1 MMADQTKP
9 NNAHVDQRLREEPII
24 WFTTVR
30 ADGRPHTVPVWFLWD
45 GETFLIFSQ
54 PGNLKIR
61 NLQRNPHITLA
72 LPPDVI
78 EALRPLAQEEDRSLN
93 GEIVQAVREYIAKRR
108 KERTGAVPFHDQTII
123 AVRLADGRIC
133 VAAKEEAKGE
143 LEQFDEP
150 GLFSRY
156 VIHRFSLRLQGV
168 KKMQE

>member
-1 MMADQTKP
+1 MMANQTKP

-72 LPPDVI
+72 L
-78 EALRPLAQEEDRSLN
+78 
-93 GEIVQAVREYIAKRR
+93 
-108 KERTGAVPFHDQTII
+108 
-123 AVRLADGRIC
+123 DGT
-133 VAAKEEAKGE
+133 K
-143 LEQFDEP
+143 
-150 GLFSRY
+150 
-156 VIHRFSLRLQGV
+156 QGV
-168 KKMQE
+168 DVVTVEGEAEILSEPRNKVIYGEKYASLIKAVGADPERMVEDFSQQIRIKPTKFLSWGG